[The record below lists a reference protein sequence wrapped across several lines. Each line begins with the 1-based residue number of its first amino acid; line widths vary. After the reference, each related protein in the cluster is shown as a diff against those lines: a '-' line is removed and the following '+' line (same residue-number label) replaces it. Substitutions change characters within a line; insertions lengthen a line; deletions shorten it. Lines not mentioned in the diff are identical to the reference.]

1 MQFKTNL
8 RIVGATRRGI
18 MAGRINPVM
27 KTEGFKHRFVAWG
40 GWVNQ
45 TRLTKPKTAFVWT
58 LAAAWFGGFGALFSS
73 LTEIGA
79 ILWSVACVGQ
89 VGLVVAAIVM
99 SILETAVTKT
109 RRVRNPEKKTEC
121 LY

>member
-8 RIVGATRRGI
+8 RIVGATRRDI
-18 MAGRINPVM
+18 MMGRINPVM
-27 KTEGFKHRFVAWG
+27 KTAGYKHRFVAWG

-45 TRLTKPKTAFVWT
+45 TRLTKPKTVFVSA
-58 LAAAWFGGFGALFSS
+58 LAAAWFGGFGVLFSN

-89 VGLVVAAIVM
+89 VGLIVAAIVM
-99 SILETAVTKT
+99 STFELAVVKT
-109 RRVRNPEKKTEC
+109 RQVRNPEKKTEC